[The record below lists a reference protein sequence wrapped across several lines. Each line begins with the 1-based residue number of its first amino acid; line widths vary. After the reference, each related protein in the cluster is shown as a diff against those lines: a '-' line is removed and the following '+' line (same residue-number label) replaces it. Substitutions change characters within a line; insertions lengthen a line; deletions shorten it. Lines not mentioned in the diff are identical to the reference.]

1 MTYLLPSTYLGS
13 ISYYQLLVQ
22 NPSSIIERHEYYV
35 KQTCRSRCY
44 IYGANGV
51 LKLVIPIKSTGN
63 QTAMKD
69 VIIANDTNWQVIH
82 WRSICSAY
90 RSSPFFE
97 YYEDDIAPFYNKA
110 YEKLMDFNHDI
121 QEKILEL
128 LHLQPDISFTKQ
140 YHAQS
145 SGVTDL
151 RGEFN
156 KLQQLQEGPSVIK
169 YFQVFESNGG
179 FIPNLSIIDL
189 LFNLGPGSLDVLQQ
203 RD

>member
-97 YYEDDIAPFYNKA
+97 FFEDDIAPFYNKP

-128 LHLQPDISFTKQ
+128 LNLRPDIGFTKE
-140 YHAQS
+140 YHAKPT
-145 SGVTDL
+145 GVLDV
-151 RGEFN
+151 RDGFK
-156 KLQQLQEGPSVIK
+156 KLQQIQAKSSVPTYI
-169 YFQVFESNGG
+169 QVFDTNKG

-189 LFNLGPGSLDVLQQ
+189 LFNLGPGSLDVLQKT
-203 RD
+203 D

>member
-51 LKLVIPIKSTGN
+51 LKLVIPIKSTGK
-63 QTAMKD
+63 QTTMKD
-69 VIIANDTNWQVIH
+69 VLIANDSNWQIIH

-90 RSSPFFE
+90 QSSPFFE
-97 YYEDDIAPFYNKA
+97 FYEDDIAPFYNRP

-128 LHLQPDISFTKQ
+128 LNLRPDIGFTKE
-140 YHAQS
+140 YHAQPT
-145 SGVTDL
+145 GVLDV
-151 RGEFN
+151 RDGFK
-156 KLQQLQEGPSVIK
+156 KLQQIQAKSSVPTYI
-169 YFQVFESNGG
+169 QVFDTNKG
-179 FIPNLSIIDL
+179 FIPNLSILDL
-189 LFNLGPGSLDVLQQ
+189 LFNLGPGSLDVLQKT
-203 RD
+203 D

>member
-35 KQTCRSRCY
+35 KQTCRTRCY

-97 YYEDDIAPFYNKA
+97 FFEDDIAPFYNMN

-121 QEKILEL
+121 QGKILDL
-128 LHLQPDISFTKQ
+128 LNLRLDIGFTKE
-140 YHAQS
+140 YHAQPT
-145 SGVTDL
+145 GVLDV
-151 RGEFN
+151 RDGFK
-156 KLQQLQEGPSVIK
+156 KLQQIQAKSSVPTYI
-169 YFQVFESNGG
+169 QVFDTNEG

-189 LFNLGPGSLDVLQQ
+189 LFNLGPGALDVLQKT
-203 RD
+203 D

>member
-1 MTYLLPSTYLGS
+1 MTYLLPSTDLGS

-22 NPSSIIERHEYYV
+22 KPSSIIERHEYYV

-97 YYEDDIAPFYNKA
+97 FFEDDIAPFYNKP

-128 LHLQPDISFTKQ
+128 LNLRPDIGFTKE
-140 YHAQS
+140 YHAQPT
-145 SGVTDL
+145 GVLDV
-151 RGEFN
+151 RDGFK
-156 KLQQLQEGPSVIK
+156 KLQQIQAKSSVPTYI
-169 YFQVFESNGG
+169 QVFDTNKG

-189 LFNLGPGSLDVLQQ
+189 LFNLGPGSLDVLQKT
-203 RD
+203 D